1 MTDANA
7 KIRIDKK
14 TTRRLVWMFVLF
26 LAVGAIIVGY
36 LAYYQLKMYDYYE
49 SQVLNQLTIQT
60 EVNPERGT
68 ITDRNGNILATNVT
82 VYNVILSPSDI
93 HERIKA
99 DTAANSDDNPDNDV
113 LYEYSDPEAGI
124 SYKGTSVDDCI
135 TEVLSRYLDVSG
147 DFIREKIAKEKRQ
160 FEVIKKNVDEE
171 LADKIKDFIASFG
184 IGIHTSNNFNRF

>member
-82 VYNVILSPSDI
+82 V
-93 HERIKA
+93 
-99 DTAANSDDNPDNDV
+99 
-113 LYEYSDPEAGI
+113 
-124 SYKGTSVDDCI
+124 
-135 TEVLSRYLDVSG
+135 
-147 DFIREKIAKEKRQ
+147 
-160 FEVIKKNVDEE
+160 
-171 LADKIKDFIASFG
+171 
-184 IGIHTSNNFNRF
+184 